1 MVAGDILT
9 VLVGLAALANRHE
22 IGAKQN
28 ASSGLECGLQDV
40 CAFQVATGRGQYFT
54 RLNRTIADLAVSE
67 DFQEESR
74 TVEVRQARPVDR
86 PGRADEGC
94 RMHVSNDSV
103 VADWPVH
110 CFSVV
115 RLQASGR

>member
-1 MVAGDILT
+1 MIASDILT

-28 ASSGLECGLQDV
+28 ASGDFKFRLQDV

-54 RLNRTIADLAVSE
+54 RLNRAIAALAVIE

-86 PGRADEGC
+86 PGGADKGC
-94 RMHVSNDSV
+94 RMHVSNDGV

-110 CFSVV
+110 CFSV
-115 RLQASGR
+115 